1 MAAITRNVL
10 RHGTTLCE
18 ESIVRGF
25 LKRAMKSMLRYVS
38 RRQTNV
44 SFRMELKS
52 TIGRFDRRIEASTSC
67 TSKTRISENERSP
80 PLLLPRQNPGGNIHE
95 LRFLEK
101 LTFFV
106 RLSSTDD
113 ETKVSRSVAVS
124 NERQCTHVFCV
135 CIDLAFTLILSFR
148 LRGTI
153 YENLEIPKG
162 LKSYLPIND
171 ENNGFVSTFLRI
183 RSTN

>member
-44 SFRMELKS
+44 SFRMESKS

-101 LTFFV
+101 LTFFA
-106 RLSSTDD
+106 
-113 ETKVSRSVAVS
+113 KRSCL
-124 NERQCTHVFCV
+124 ERQCTHVFCV